1 MRSVEASHQK
11 VTMTNWEPSAK
22 LILFQLHR
30 KWLKNSVST
39 ILWSFSIWSKLE
51 MWKTSICG
59 YLLSWPNKKHGILNS
74 HSQLFYATTNHF
86 SIGLWRGM
94 KSGFYTTT
102 GYDQLNDWTE
112 KTLQRLPKAKLAP
125 KKVMVTIWWSAA
137 CLTHWILVKPLHLR
151 SMLSK
156 SMRFTENCKACSY
169 IDNRMGPIF
178 IHNNAWPHVTQPTLQ
193 KLNVLGYKVLP
204 HLPYSPGISP
214 NDSHFFKYL
223 DNFLLGKMLPQPT
236 GCRNSFPRVP
246 QIPKHGFLCYR
257 NKQTYF
263 LLAKV
268 YWL

>member
-39 ILWSFSIWSKLE
+39 ILWSFSIWSKLK

-74 HSQLFYATTNHF
+74 HRQLFYATTNHF

-102 GYDQLNDWTE
+102 GYGQLNDWTE

-137 CLTHWILVKPLHLR
+137 CLTHYSFLNPGETITSEKYAQQIYEIHWKLQSLQLYWSTEWAQFLSTTMPDHMSHNQHFKSWMYWATKFCLICHIHLASHQMTPTSSSILTTFCWEKC
-151 SMLSK
+151 
-156 SMRFTENCKACSY
+156 F
-169 IDNRMGPIF
+169 
-178 IHNNAWPHVTQPTLQ
+178 HNQQDAEILFQ
-193 KLNVLGYKVLP
+193 
-204 HLPYSPGISP
+204 
-214 NDSHFFKYL
+214 
-223 DNFLLGKMLPQPT
+223 
-236 GCRNSFPRVP
+236 
-246 QIPKHGFLCYR
+246 GFLKSQSMDFYATGI
-257 NKQTYF
+257 NK
-263 LLAKV
+263 LISC
-268 YWL
+268 